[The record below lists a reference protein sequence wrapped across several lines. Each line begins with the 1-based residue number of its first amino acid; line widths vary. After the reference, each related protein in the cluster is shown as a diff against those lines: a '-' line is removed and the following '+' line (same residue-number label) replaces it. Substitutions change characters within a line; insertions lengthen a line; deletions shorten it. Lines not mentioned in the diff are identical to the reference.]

1 MKELIFDYIQGII
14 LETNSILAR
23 KIMNEKKQE
32 YQDKNAVFGRDFIHG
47 IKIWFIYDIDQPRN
61 LSHSTLEIAVED
73 YLLKNNQ
80 K

>member
-1 MKELIFDYIQGII
+1 MKELIFDYVKGVI
-14 LETNSILAR
+14 LEVSPIQAR
-23 KIMNEKKQE
+23 EIMNEKKQE

-73 YLLKNNQ
+73 YLSR
-80 K
+80 